1 VQFEAAKRLVARSIK
16 AGHGALSEYE
26 SKRVLA
32 AYGVPITRER
42 LVYTAKDAR
51 VAADRIGYPVV
62 LKGCSHDL
70 QHKTEAGLVVVGL
83 SSAKEVAN
91 AFRKLKSRTGENFSG
106 GFLVQEMVSG
116 DRELMVGMI
125 RDDQF
130 GPSVMFGLGG
140 IFTEV
145 LEDVAFRLAP
155 LRITDARQMMS
166 EIRAAKILDSVRGLP
181 RVDRALLA
189 RTIVAVGKVA
199 HDIPDI
205 AEIDINPLIISGKCP
220 VAVDGLVI
228 LKPSGIK
235 ND

>member
-1 VQFEAAKRLVARSIK
+1 MQIEAAKRLVARSIK
-16 AGHGALSEYE
+16 AGHDALSEYD

-42 LVYTAKDAR
+42 FVYTAKDAR
-51 VAADRIGYPVV
+51 TAADHIGYPVV
-62 LKGCSHDL
+62 LKGCAHDL
-70 QHKTEAGLVVVGL
+70 KHKTEAGLVLVGL
-83 SSAKEVAN
+83 GSPKEVADG
-91 AFRKLKSRTGENFSG
+91 FRKLKSRAGEDFSG

-116 DRELMVGMI
+116 DRELMIGMI

-155 LRITDARQMMS
+155 LKISDARQMMS
-166 EIRAAKILDSVRGLP
+166 EIRAAKILGSLRGLP
-181 RVDRALLA
+181 NVDRALLA
-189 RTIVAVGKVA
+189 RTIVAVGKVSN
-199 HDIPDI
+199 DIPDI
-205 AEIDINPLIISGKCP
+205 TEIDINPLIVSGSCP
-220 VAVDGLVI
+220 VAVDGLII
-228 LKPSGIK
+228 LKPAGIT